1 MKENY
6 RLILT
11 GQHLL
16 ILTYNLIFEEIT
28 TKNFPIHVKIYTGL
42 PINQVIWDSNNA
54 ARTMN
59 LPLRCDSSH
68 GRYTLRLR
76 FIEQPIVFSF
86 AIRYNRDKDF
96 VSKQVL

>member
-1 MKENY
+1 M
-6 RLILT
+6 RLNK
-11 GQHLL
+11 LL
-16 ILTYNLIFEEIT
+16 SPGKIGTLELKNRFVVPPMGTNFATYEVFS
-28 TKNFPIHVKIYTGL
+28 
-42 PINQVIWDSNNA
+42 DNA

-86 AIRYNRDKDF
+86 AIRYNRGREF
-96 VSKQVL
+96 VSK